1 MLQRRRPMRW
11 KRKSG
16 GVYWW
21 DMKSSGIVDGMWNR
35 LLLVR
40 GGVNRWCWR
49 LMVGWWRGSWDLAE
63 LRELGMK
70 GFGGFFIYFLFFNT
84 KPIRFASSNQTESK
98 LKIKFRFGSTQPEC
112 PPQLRRKS
120 PLIIIFFFC
129 YDVTITV
136 YLRSPHAHARMI
148 SKFYKTKFM

>member
-1 MLQRRRPMRW
+1 MRW

-49 LMVGWWRGSWDLAE
+49 LMVGWRRGSWDLAE

-120 PLIIIFFFC
+120 PLIIIFFSVMMLQLQSTYALHTHTLGWSQNSIKLNLC
-129 YDVTITV
+129 NKASV
-136 YLRSPHAHARMI
+136 
-148 SKFYKTKFM
+148 